1 MLFKLSFRNMR
12 RQIKNYLI
20 YFITVSLV
28 VALVFSI
35 TSVLFSDKLAEWLKF
50 LRKEDVLPA
59 FLLMGSVL
67 CVAVSF
73 FLSYAVSFLLRQ
85 RKREFGLYL
94 TLGLTRGQLV
104 LLFAGEMLVLFA
116 FSLGMGYLLGLLFYQ
131 GLMAIVC
138 NFLEVPVV
146 FFPYN
151 LKGFTMSALLIGVSF
166 LITTLCSLF
175 FLRFAKISKLLHG
188 KERGKRTRIPIA
200 LWGIFCL
207 LVGVCFIVCVIYL
220 CDRLIICVETGSV
233 EDTNETVI
241 WLGAT
246 LISLFFFV
254 FSAVKCLLP
263 LLLKCRKFVSK
274 HLRLFTLR
282 KLSEGLTANA
292 GMMSVLSLLLTLSV
306 LLFNGV
312 FAYKQ
317 MSQTDV
323 FRRYPVDIASV
334 VEMGEEKIPIEEAKK
349 IVEEYAKVDRALG
362 FVTYKDES
370 EEFGFLQKYIYTNS
384 GHMVWQ
390 YEGDIFLRESD
401 YQSICE
407 MVGTK
412 PVPLAGGFL
421 FISMNDFLNEDL
433 DSVQPSLAISDLKF
447 PLGGKEYACSGV
459 VKESRRFLVASMYPS
474 DYCVVLP
481 DEAVEGLT
489 KAWQC
494 QYISLEHYRYDAD
507 ALHESLVYVNEFGF
521 RDCDYVL
528 RERIRLESMEHDVI
542 FLLAL
547 TVCAAALV
555 LFAMALLALKALA
568 MLAEDKERN
577 FIAYQVGAD
586 EASLRRSLS
595 FQIFFFF
602 CLPFGIPFLLGI
614 PAGVCCVK
622 ISAVTG
628 LLNGTLGYT
637 ALSAFLQAGGIAL
650 GLALVFALYFTAT
663 YLVSVFDLK
672 RTLTSGT

>member
-35 TSVLFSDKLAEWLKF
+35 TSVLFSDDFTEWVYF
-50 LRKEDVLPA
+50 LRKEDIRVI
-59 FLLMGSVL
+59 FLLFGSML
-67 CVAVSF
+67 CIAVSF

-116 FSLGMGYLLGLLFYQ
+116 FSLGMGYLLGLLLFQ
-131 GLMAIVC
+131 GLMAIAC
-138 NFLEVPVV
+138 NFLEVPAV

-151 LKGFTMSALLIGVSF
+151 LEGFTMSALLIGAAF
-166 LITTLCSLF
+166 LITTLFSLS

-200 LWGIFCL
+200 FWGIFCL
-207 LVGVCFIVCVIYL
+207 LTFVCFVVCVIYL
-220 CDRLIICVETGSV
+220 CDTLVLCIKSASSESV
-233 EDTNETVI
+233 KNTI
-241 WLGAT
+241 LWLGAM
-246 LISLFFFV
+246 LISVIFFV

-263 LLLKCRKFVSK
+263 LLLKCKKFVSK

-282 KLSEGLTANA
+282 KLSGELTANA
-292 GMMSVLSLLLTLSV
+292 GLMSVLSLLLTLSV
-306 LLFNGV
+306 IFFNGV

-317 MSQTDV
+317 MSLTDIY
-323 FRRYPVDIASV
+323 RRYPVEVASV
-334 VEMGEEKIPIEEAKK
+334 VEMGEEKISIEEAKK
-349 IVEEYAKVDRALG
+349 IVEEYAKVDRAIE
-362 FVTYKDES
+362 FVAYMGEGDES
-370 EEFGFLQKYIYTNS
+370 DFFREFIYENY
-384 GHMVWQ
+384 GVMQ
-390 YEGDIFLRESD
+390 AMEDIFLRESD

-407 MVGTK
+407 MVGIK

-421 FISMNDFLNEDL
+421 FVINGDDRLREAVTS
-433 DSVQPSLAISDLKF
+433 AISDQKL

-459 VKESRRFLVASMYPS
+459 VREERHFTLASPQFYNC
-474 DYCVVLP
+474 YFIVIP
-481 DEAVEGLT
+481 DEAVEGLREV
-489 KAWQC
+489 WQC
-494 QYISLEHYRYDAD
+494 QYLSVEDVRYDSD
-507 ALHESLVYVNEFGF
+507 SLYDRLSYVDEEWGD
-521 RDCDYVL
+521 RRCDYVL
-528 RERIRLESMEHDVI
+528 REQKRSFNMELSVI
-542 FLLAL
+542 FLLVL

-614 PAGVCCVK
+614 PAGVCCLK

-628 LLNGTLGYT
+628 LLNGALGYT